1 MEYKIRK
8 YPLFSACGLNCGLCP
23 RYYTD
28 GPSRCPGCGGEGF
41 TSAHC
46 GCGMLSCCQRKGL
59 GYCFECD
66 EFPCKKYK
74 DVDSSDSFITHRNQ
88 FIDME
93 KAKRIGLSA
102 YEAELNEKVAILEKL
117 LESYNDGRKK
127 SFYCLVVNLLDL
139 EDIKAVV
146 ENIDKEAE
154 SEATLKEK
162 AVIATR
168 LFNEIADLRG
178 ISLKLRK

>member
-1 MEYKIRK
+1 M
-8 YPLFSACGLNCGLCP
+8 GL
-23 RYYTD
+23 
-28 GPSRCPGCGGEGF
+28 E
-41 TSAHC
+41 
-46 GCGMLSCCQRKGL
+46 
-59 GYCFECD
+59 YCFECD

-127 SFYCLVVNLLDL
+127 SFYCLAVNLLDL